1 MPRPAPSHASA
12 ADVAKYILTLTG
24 PMPAMKL
31 QKLVY
36 YAYAWSWVWDG
47 RALFYER
54 IEAWTNGPVVP
65 NLWQKAPYKYIVGPQ
80 DIDGDVTRLDQD
92 AKETIVGVLDFYGK
106 KSAQE
111 LSDLTH
117 VEAPWRIARGS
128 LSSDARSNARITDE
142 SIRRYYTT
150 LEERQQTG

>member
-1 MPRPAPSHASA
+1 MPGPSYAHA
-12 ADVAKYILTLTG
+12 ADVAKYILATTG

-36 YAYAWSWVWDG
+36 YTQAWSWVWDD
-47 RALFYER
+47 RPLFLER

-65 NLWQKAPYKYIVGPQ
+65 ALWQQAQYQYIVGAE
-80 DIDGDVTRLDQD
+80 DIVGDVARLDQD
-92 AKETIVGVLDFYGK
+92 AKDTIVGVLEFYGK
-106 KSAQE
+106 KTAQE

-128 LSSDARSNARITDE
+128 LPSSARGNARITDD
-142 SIRRYYTT
+142 SIRRYYTS
-150 LEERQQTG
+150 LAQRQQTG